1 MFEPNDILFSVNED
15 GSSYLHYR
23 EFSILCAGRPEDFRR
38 FIEKLIEQLQGI
50 AEESKEYCED

>member
-1 MFEPNDILFSVNED
+1 MFEPNEILFSVNDD

-23 EFSILCAGRPEDFRR
+23 EFTIMCARSPEDFRS
-38 FIEKLIEQLQGI
+38 FIEKMIEQLQRI